1 VVRPSYV
8 LGGRAMAIVYDTAA
22 LDRYM
27 RHAVQASPE
36 HPILVDKFLED
47 ATEID
52 VDAIADA
59 SGAVVIGGIME
70 HIEQAG
76 IHSGDSSCVIPPFQ
90 LSDRHVATIRDYTR
104 RIARALNVVGLMN
117 TQFAVKDDVVYVLE
131 VNPRASRTVPYL
143 SKATGVPLAKIA
155 ARLMI
160 GRTLAEIGLTDDLQV
175 SGYFVK
181 TPVFPFVRFPGV
193 DTLLGPEMK
202 STGEVMGIDSDFGR
216 AYAKAQIEAGN
227 PIPKGGR
234 ALVSLRRED
243 RGRLGD
249 AVHWIVEGG
258 FTLVATPGT
267 ARELE
272 AQGFRVDVAH
282 KVGEGHP
289 DVVEEIEAGK
299 IDLVFNTVSSDPR
312 AARDSLAL
320 RRAALQRGLPYFT
333 TLAALRAAAGAIRAT
348 RLGSIGVRSLQ
359 EIHPNSS

>member
-1 VVRPSYV
+1 
-8 LGGRAMAIVYDTAA
+8 
-22 LDRYM
+22 
-27 RHAVQASPE
+27 
-36 HPILVDKFLED
+36 
-47 ATEID
+47 
-52 VDAIADA
+52 
-59 SGAVVIGGIME
+59 VIGGVME
-70 HIEQAG
+70 HIEEAG
-76 IHSGDSSCVIPPFQ
+76 VHSGDSACSLPPYS
-90 LSDRHVATIRDYTR
+90 LPRDVVEEIVDSTR
-104 RIARALNVVGLMN
+104 RLARELGVRGLMN
-117 TQFAVKDDVVYVLE
+117 VQYAVKGKDVYVLE
-131 VNPRASRTVPYL
+131 VNPRASRTVPFV
-143 SKATGVPLAKIA
+143 SKAIGVPLAKLA
-155 ARLMI
+155 ALVMA
-160 GRTLAEIGLTDDLQV
+160 GKTLEELGYTAEIWPAHF
-175 SGYFVK
+175 SVK
-181 TPVFPFVRFPGV
+181 EAVFPFVKFPGV
-193 DTLLGPEMK
+193 DTVLGPEMK

-249 AVHWIVEGG
+249 AVRWIVEGG

-267 ARELE
+267 ALELE